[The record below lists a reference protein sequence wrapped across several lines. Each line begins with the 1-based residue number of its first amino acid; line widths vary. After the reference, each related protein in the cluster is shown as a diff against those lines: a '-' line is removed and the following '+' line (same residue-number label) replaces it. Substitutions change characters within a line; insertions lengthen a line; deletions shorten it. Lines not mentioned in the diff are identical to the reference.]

1 VTPIS
6 PNLDG
11 SKLKL
16 MKNVGSKTTWQQRR
30 IGASV
35 QEGQV

>member
-1 VTPIS
+1 
-6 PNLDG
+6 
-11 SKLKL
+11 